1 MQPRLCSCRKRKK
14 NGTLATKQK
23 DNARAM
29 DWATRLHP
37 LSPLST
43 QARVQW
49 GQEAAAGLGGAADP
63 EPSPPELRGPARHL
77 LREAGCYSLCVH
89 RAQRLQAHGS
99 APRLHCWPPHQ
110 VSSQT
115 LLIPARFSDAECL
128 LLAVPPVH
136 PETARL
142 APNDNLC
149 QTIHMWFSASVYS
162 NVPSVTCVC
171 TPPRFAPTISWS
183 GFMVKEQVCWKLF

>member
-1 MQPRLCSCRKRKK
+1 MIPEPAPDCFTVLSSSISSAIFSCPTKCSRSVCGRNQNQEER
-14 NGTLATKQK
+14 
-23 DNARAM
+23 ARA
-29 DWATRLHP
+29 
-37 LSPLST
+37 
-43 QARVQW
+43 
-49 GQEAAAGLGGAADP
+49 GGPPRRRGRDTVFMSLNFAADP

-128 LLAVPPVH
+128 LLAVPPGSSRNCK
-136 PETARL
+136 ASSI
-142 APNDNLC
+142 C
-149 QTIHMWFSASVYS
+149 YGQTL
-162 NVPSVTCVC
+162 
-171 TPPRFAPTISWS
+171 
-183 GFMVKEQVCWKLF
+183 Q